1 MRVLKDE
8 QQSGDLDSWSEV
20 PRRIQSSLGGFKHE
34 NEEVNLARPVSA
46 APALDFGLAKRRR
59 AFLSQIPLYSRPSIR
74 TDFSVSFIDPFPE
87 LRLRPSKIPKP
98 PKVPKKKKTT
108 KPKMNKTSSTS
119 KKKLNTGSSTKSTV
133 LGKASQTTKAQN
145 SKRTTSRSQ
154 PASKPIPP
162 KRGTSSSR
170 VSSSKKVSSFETI
183 DEKKPSRS
191 SKTNPGNKQE
201 KKQRSLNTTGS
212 IPRTS
217 SRLSAANTIT
227 PKTSTGRRSSMS
239 LASDQK
245 KAASSTYMQMYLDG
259 NPLGT
264 KTQREHP
271 KTTKTRDGVVKNAK
285 LKKQARSRS
294 SEGKSNKLENA
305 SSEVLPFESPP
316 PASKLHSCPV
326 EALDSEF
333 RQSVRERSISPL
345 IRSVSI
351 IDNTSEGRQT
361 RESNNAVPRIRI
373 DDSEEAEYE
382 VKAYFLDDC
391 AAENDILK
399 TQGKSIAYVKTKA

>member
-1 MRVLKDE
+1 M
-8 QQSGDLDSWSEV
+8 
-20 PRRIQSSLGGFKHE
+20 
-34 NEEVNLARPVSA
+34 NLARPVSA
-46 APALDFGLAKRRR
+46 APALDFGLAKRKR

-98 PKVPKKKKTT
+98 PKVPKKKKKKTT
-108 KPKMNKTSSTS
+108 KPKTNKTSSTS
-119 KKKLNTGSSTKSTV
+119 KKKLNTGTRPKSAIS
-133 LGKASQTTKAQN
+133 GKASQTMKDQT
-145 SKRTTSRSQ
+145 SKRTTLRSQ
-154 PASKPIPP
+154 PVSKPTPV
-162 KRGTSSSR
+162 KRGISSSR
-170 VSSSKKVSSFETI
+170 VSSSKKASSFETI
-183 DEKKPSRS
+183 DEKKPSMRS
-191 SKTNPGNKQE
+191 TKTNPGNKQE
-201 KKQRSLNTTGS
+201 KKQRSLNTTGG

-217 SRLSAANTIT
+217 SRLSAASTIT

-245 KAASSTYMQMYLDG
+245 KPASSSSSYMQMYLDNNSVG
-259 NPLGT
+259 SKPR
-264 KTQREHP
+264 REHP
-271 KTTKTRDGVVKNAK
+271 KITKTRDGFVKNTK
-285 LKKQARSRS
+285 LKKQARSKS
-294 SEGKSNKLENA
+294 SEGKRSELENA
-305 SSEVLPFESPP
+305 PPEVLPFESPP

-333 RQSVRERSISPL
+333 RRSVYERSVSPL
-345 IRSVSI
+345 IRSISI

-361 RESNNAVPRIRI
+361 RESNNAMPRIRI

-399 TQGKSIAYVKTKA
+399 TQGKLITEIRTKA